1 MPVVN
6 EGDLVDIE
14 NCDTA
19 PVPTREV
26 SPVVP
31 VMARQ
36 RRVSGTVLLR
46 VLIDENGKPA
56 KVELLRDVTPHVGLG
71 ALERAGARAVAVE
84 AGDEERREG
93 EDLARGP
100 GALQELE
107 DILSAWPGPPRA
119 AGDGAGKGRPLPPRY
134 FVLRNSSMMLSE
146 NHETKTPSM

>member
-1 MPVVN
+1 MK

-31 VMARQ
+31 MMARQ

-56 KVELLRDVTPHVGLG
+56 KVEVLRDVTPRVGLG
-71 ALERAGARAVAVE
+71 AASAQALEQWRWKPAMKNGVKVKTWLAVQV
-84 AGDEERREG
+84 
-93 EDLARGP
+93 P
-100 GALQELE
+100 F
-107 DILSAWPGPPRA
+107 
-119 AGDGAGKGRPLPPRY
+119 K
-134 FVLRNSSMMLSE
+134 N
-146 NHETKTPSM
+146 